1 MGNSSFAASMSANL
15 TNFPFW
21 RNSLGPPGD
30 VPLLAE
36 DLVFSPQ
43 PFQPGRDVLLSGAV
57 RRID

>member
-1 MGNSSFAASMSANL
+1 MSANL